1 MITSKFILRTMEF
14 LAKELASEA
23 VSQLVIQTIVWL
35 TSSHIGIAV
44 ILTAGPFAIL
54 CFTLYALC
62 KCN

>member
-1 MITSKFILRTMEF
+1 MITSKLISRTMGF

-23 VSQLVIQTIVWL
+23 VSQLAIQAILWL

-54 CFTLYALC
+54 CFTLYALY